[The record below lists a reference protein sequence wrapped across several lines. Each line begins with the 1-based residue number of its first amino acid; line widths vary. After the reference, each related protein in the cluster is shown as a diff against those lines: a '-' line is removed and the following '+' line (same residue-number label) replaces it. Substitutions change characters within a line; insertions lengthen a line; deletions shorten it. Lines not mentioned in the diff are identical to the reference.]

1 MDYKNDERYW
11 NINLLN
17 KWFAISSIIFLIS
30 IIWMFLDDND
40 DEFKVYQKEF
50 RKVESQIAQSKL
62 AEELNKVSSERDIYE
77 DKYSNEKL
85 RYNEQSNTLDSLDN
99 DLVITNGL
107 FYKAN
112 MDYLFY
118 KAEVDAKKYLYE
130 TELIKSHKHDTDNN
144 HTPYKFIHKYDYE
157 NSLPKLKE
165 LKLIKESFENDVN
178 NIELNITDIHY
189 ELKATE
195 NELNTYLKHVNLLE
209 NKLVKLDREKMSI
222 FNKLGDIIRDL
233 PIIDFMDPY
242 YKVNQV
248 VVNDVKYDVNFASVP
263 SVDRCTSC
271 HLGIDNP
278 DFKNTPQ
285 PFTTHPRLDLY
296 ITAASPH
303 SIDQFGCTS
312 CHAGRAR
319 GTTFISSSHT
329 PGDLIQED
337 VWKEKYN

>member
-1 MDYKNDERYW
+1 M
-11 NINLLN
+11 
-17 KWFAISSIIFLIS
+17 
-30 IIWMFLDDND
+30 
-40 DEFKVYQKEF
+40 YQKEF

-157 NSLPKLKE
+157 NSLPQLKE

-178 NIELNITDIHY
+178 NIELNITGIHY

-209 NKLVKLDREKMSI
+209 N
-222 FNKLGDIIRDL
+222 
-233 PIIDFMDPY
+233 
-242 YKVNQV
+242 
-248 VVNDVKYDVNFASVP
+248 
-263 SVDRCTSC
+263 
-271 HLGIDNP
+271 
-278 DFKNTPQ
+278 
-285 PFTTHPRLDLY
+285 
-296 ITAASPH
+296 
-303 SIDQFGCTS
+303 
-312 CHAGRAR
+312 
-319 GTTFISSSHT
+319 
-329 PGDLIQED
+329 
-337 VWKEKYN
+337 

>member
-1 MDYKNDERYW
+1 MDYKNNERYW

-107 FYKAN
+107 FYKVN

-130 TELIKSHKHDTDNN
+130 TELIR
-144 HTPYKFIHKYDYE
+144 I
-157 NSLPKLKE
+157 
-165 LKLIKESFENDVN
+165 
-178 NIELNITDIHY
+178 
-189 ELKATE
+189 
-195 NELNTYLKHVNLLE
+195 
-209 NKLVKLDREKMSI
+209 
-222 FNKLGDIIRDL
+222 
-233 PIIDFMDPY
+233 
-242 YKVNQV
+242 
-248 VVNDVKYDVNFASVP
+248 
-263 SVDRCTSC
+263 
-271 HLGIDNP
+271 
-278 DFKNTPQ
+278 
-285 PFTTHPRLDLY
+285 
-296 ITAASPH
+296 
-303 SIDQFGCTS
+303 
-312 CHAGRAR
+312 
-319 GTTFISSSHT
+319 
-329 PGDLIQED
+329 
-337 VWKEKYN
+337 